1 MEIEP
6 SQDMTSTV
14 ECCLKVVSLAS
25 APSYEALSYRWGKKG
40 DRYLRCGGKSLSIRP
55 SLEDVLKRLR
65 STQTQRVVWTDAIC
79 INQEDQKEKEG
90 QLKLMREIY
99 SKASRVL
106 IWLGKDMEGQAERAF
121 DRIESIAS
129 LEEDIPLPTNSWWN
143 PVAAFYRCAWFS
155 RLWVFQEIAMANSA
169 TVFWGSS
176 TIDWASV
183 GEASTK
189 IRSRHYQTILHH
201 SMWNVYNA
209 YLFWKWSTIGRNA
222 HQRETFLYMLQ
233 VTRNLQCT
241 VLKDRID
248 ALSAFATVD
257 TISDVFAES
266 NGRTREGYRRFA
278 RGTLEKMQT
287 LDLLSAVQHGSTLF
301 SSTWI
306 PKWHICTAHTLAP
319 LGSGLKGY
327 DACRDLPPCSIS
339 WTGNWEQFLRVT
351 GIEFDIIT
359 RKRQVMARS
368 DSVVRLRATLAQ
380 VLNQLFIDLTTYPTG
395 EALDQVACLTLTA
408 NKDGYGMIVEDIA
421 QHLANFDTFWAG
433 TRHVT
438 ARRAPRSR
446 RCHTSGDADCFLLA
460 AHSACG
466 GRRLFHTSKGYLG
479 LGPALLQAGDLV
491 CVLAGGAIPFV
502 LRQDSRSSPS
512 KRRFKLV
519 GEAYVHGIMHGE
531 VARQCAVEKS
541 STVAFTI
548 I

>member
-1 MEIEP
+1 MVIEP

-25 APSYEALSYRWGKKG
+25 ASSYEALSYKWGKKG
-40 DRYLRCGGKSLSIRP
+40 DRYLRCGGKSLSVRP
-55 SLEDVLKRLR
+55 NLEDVLKRLR

-79 INQEDQKEKEG
+79 INQDDAKEKER

-99 SKASRVL
+99 SKATRVL
-106 IWLGKDMEGQAERAF
+106 VWLGKDREGKAEQAF
-121 DRIESIAS
+121 DRIERIAS
-129 LEEDIPLPTNSWWN
+129 HKEDIPLPTKSWWN
-143 PVAAFYRCAWFS
+143 PVAAFYRSAWFS
-155 RLWVFQEIAMANSA
+155 RLWVFQEIAMATSA

-176 TIDWASV
+176 TIDWVTV
-183 GEASTK
+183 GEASAR
-189 IRSRHYQTILHH
+189 IRSLHYQTILHH
-201 SMWNVYNA
+201 SLWNVYNA
-209 YLFWKWSTIGRNA
+209 HLFWKWSTTGGFSHR
-222 HQRETFLYMLQ
+222 RETFLYMLQ

-257 TISDVFAES
+257 TISDEFAES
-266 NGRTREGYRRFA
+266 NGRTRVGYRRFA

-287 LDLLSAVQHGSTLF
+287 LDLLSAVQHGSTLC

-306 PKWHICTAHTLAP
+306 PKWHVGTAHTLAP

-327 DACRDLPPCSIS
+327 DACRNLPPCSIS

-351 GIEFDIIT
+351 GIEFDVIT
-359 RKRQVMARS
+359 KKRRVMARS
-368 DSVVRLRATLAQ
+368 DSIVYLRATLAQ
-380 VLNQLFIDLTTYPTG
+380 VLNELFLDLTAYPTG

-408 NKDGYGMIVEDIA
+408 NKDGYGMIVEDMT
-421 QHLANFDTFWAG
+421 QHLANFVTFQASM
-433 TRHVT
+433 RHVT
-438 ARRAPRSR
+438 ARRPPRSLR
-446 RCHTSGDADCFLLA
+446 HTSGDADCFLLA

-502 LRQDSRSSPS
+502 LR
-512 KRRFKLV
+512 
-519 GEAYVHGIMHGE
+519 
-531 VARQCAVEKS
+531 
-541 STVAFTI
+541 
-548 I
+548 